1 MVYVCLKVM
10 NERFVNRCRPF
21 IRIDDCHLKSSY
33 RGVLLSAVGLDDN
46 NELFSLVYVVV
57 EYESNDTYRLFL
69 YALHGWIKHRI
80 HQRPFCII
88 YDREK
93 GIYLFYNKYFICIFY
108 NSFDVFIYFYVFF
121 VNKVCLK
128 LWWRF
133 SQRQST
139 YIIANISIPI

>member
-1 MVYVCLKVM
+1 VM

-21 IRIDDCHLKSSY
+21 IRINDCHLKSSY

-128 LWWRF
+128 LWGDF
-133 SQRQST
+133 LKGNPHILLQT
-139 YIIANISIPI
+139 YLYQYIKKKI